1 MNIYNYEY
9 KPMNFYAA
17 RQPILDK
24 NKNLFAYELLFRDSV
39 ENVFPDIDGD
49 EATSKMIE
57 ASQFNMG
64 ISGFTGSKP
73 AFINFTLDTLSKGYP
88 EMIAPDEVVV
98 EILETVKPGKKLLAI
113 CKKLHEEGYT
123 IALDDYEHQ
132 KVWLHFYPFIK
143 IIKIDI
149 QQSTTENINDVC
161 SAVKNF
167 PHIKLLA
174 EKVETHDEYN
184 HMLELGFDYFQG
196 YFFAKPEMIKTKS
209 LSPSQ
214 IAMAELLYETSK
226 TDLDLNNITKV
237 FERDVS
243 LSYKLLRYANSAIFK
258 RRNEISTIKQA
269 LVILGS
275 GELKR
280 FIGLMFAVTAN
291 PNKPSELI
299 NLAMTRAKFCELVV
313 HNSNLQLDISIAFLT
328 GLLSMIDAI
337 LDEEMATVLEKL
349 PLSQEIKEPLLT
361 EKGLM
366 AAIIKLIE
374 LIEQAN
380 WDKTNIVIEKLK
392 LDKDNVV
399 EYYNQSLAW
408 ADEQSQLSN

>member
-366 AAIIKLIE
+366 ASIIKLIE

-408 ADEQSQLSN
+408 ADEQSQLST

>member
-1 MNIYNYEY
+1 
-9 KPMNFYAA
+9 MNFYAA

-24 NKNLFAYELLFRDSV
+24 SKKLFAYELLFRDSID
-39 ENVFPDIDGD
+39 NVFPDIDGD

-64 ISGFTGSKP
+64 ISEFTGNKP
-73 AFINFTLDTLSKGYP
+73 AFINFTLETLNQGYP
-88 EMIAPDEVVV
+88 EMLTSDEVVV
-98 EILETVKPGKKLLAI
+98 EILETIKPGKKLLAL
-113 CKKLHEEGYT
+113 CKDLHQKGYT
-123 IALDDYEHQ
+123 LALDDYEHQ
-132 KVWLHFYPFIK
+132 NVWAHFYPFIK

-149 QQSTTENINDVC
+149 QQSSLDEIKEVLVATKDH
-161 SAVKNF
+161 
-167 PHIKLLA
+167 PHIKMLA
-174 EKVETHDEYN
+174 EKVETYEEYN
-184 HMLELGFDYFQG
+184 QMLQLGFDYFQG
-196 YFFAKPEMIKTKS
+196 YFFARPEMVKTKS

-214 IAMAELLYETSK
+214 MAMAELLYETSK
-226 TDLDLNNITKV
+226 TELDLNSITSV

-291 PNKPSELI
+291 PDKPSELI
-299 NLAMTRAKFCELVV
+299 NLAMTRAKFCELVAQDIR
-313 HNSNLQLDISIAFLT
+313 SQLDISIAFLT

-349 PLSQEIKEPLLT
+349 PLSQEIKDPLLT
-361 EKGLM
+361 KKGVM
-366 AAIIKLIE
+366 AALIKLVE
-374 LIEQAN
+374 LFEHAE
-380 WDKTNIVIEKLK
+380 WDKTTLVMEKLK
-392 LDKDNVV
+392 LDKDKVI
-399 EYYNQSLAW
+399 EHYNQAVAW
-408 ADEQSQLSN
+408 ADEQTQAAP

>member
-408 ADEQSQLSN
+408 ADEQSQLST